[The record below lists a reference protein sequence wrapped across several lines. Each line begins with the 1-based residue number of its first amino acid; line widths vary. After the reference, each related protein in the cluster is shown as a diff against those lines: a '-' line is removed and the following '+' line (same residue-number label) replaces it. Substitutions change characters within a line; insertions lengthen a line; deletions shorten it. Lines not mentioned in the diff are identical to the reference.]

1 MRPPLSFFGKLHGH
15 GDFVSGGSA
24 TPLVLEFR
32 EWVEAGVA
40 RAAGNAEFPGQFDK
54 GTAFA
59 CVYRSKA
66 TANRC
71 FVGVLAP
78 SRDAVGRRFPLVVGV
93 EVDTEPYRSFPHLP
107 PLCFGDLLQKIY
119 ERMQE
124 GVRGGDAKLLQARL
138 EGLTDLTV
146 TPVIDEARA
155 YTEWAQRTSIADAF
169 AWIHDPYDLDG
180 LERTVAFIRSA
191 AAPFRGQSE
200 PPTPV
205 ALRFPLGAAGAGGAV
220 LWLDV
225 ARRIAEWSQMVPTCF
240 WSVSSRRSDLVVQLG
255 HTPPSTFGELWAPRA
270 GSEHLCD
277 LTEPLTLAPVNL
289 ADPTDDQHRA
299 GRRGAGP
306 GGGTDGGAQHGG
318 AQHGGAQHGGVDAPR
333 QVALAGQTSIFEF
346 LCSL

>member
-1 MRPPLSFFGKLHGH
+1 MFKR
-15 GDFVSGGSA
+15 
-24 TPLVLEFR
+24 
-32 EWVEAGVA
+32 
-40 RAAGNAEFPGQFDK
+40 
-54 GTAFA
+54 
-59 CVYRSKA
+59 YRRIK
-66 TANRC
+66 
-71 FVGVLAP
+71 
-78 SRDAVGRRFPLVVGV
+78 
-93 EVDTEPYRSFPHLP
+93 
-107 PLCFGDLLQKIY
+107 
-119 ERMQE
+119 
-124 GVRGGDAKLLQARL
+124 
-138 EGLTDLTV
+138 
-146 TPVIDEARA
+146 
-155 YTEWAQRTSIADAF
+155 TSINTPQRVKEERSHEKGFLSRSVSIDSLQHFLYLDAQCPGF
-169 AWIHDPYDLDG
+169 CGLRSCDRRHRAHGGTIDLDG

-255 HTPPSTFGELWAPRA
+255 HTPPSTFGELWAPRV

-306 GGGTDGGAQHGG
+306 GGGADGGAQHGG